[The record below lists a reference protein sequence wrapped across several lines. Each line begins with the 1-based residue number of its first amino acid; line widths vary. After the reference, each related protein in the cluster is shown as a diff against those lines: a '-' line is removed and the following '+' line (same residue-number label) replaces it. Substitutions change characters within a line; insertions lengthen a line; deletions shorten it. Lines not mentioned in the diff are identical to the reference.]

1 MLGKSQFTY
10 PDAENRKPPVPK
22 HTDKPT
28 IMGIKSNKNF
38 VTANAVENIMSIP
51 KKPEKKYADTKIG
64 ATHQLEPSGLTP
76 KYRNKKDFG
85 KTPEYLEKRK
95 QEIEQA
101 QKEYDAYIRERF
113 RQGAM
118 KQLNESE
125 RLVL

>member
-1 MLGKSQFTY
+1 M
-10 PDAENRKPPVPK
+10 AV
-22 HTDKPT
+22 
-28 IMGIKSNKNF
+28 KSNKNF

-51 KKPEKKYADTKIG
+51 KKPEKKYADTKMG

-95 QEIEQA
+95 KEIEQA
-101 QKEYDAYIRERF
+101 QVEYDTYIRERF

-118 KQLNESE
+118 KQLSE
-125 RLVL
+125 DER